1 MVEIKTTE
9 RFVSKLLM
17 IDNNNKIV
25 FSKLITHVTREEK
38 RKERKKE
45 GNSFTT
51 VKISLVVFPLVYFN
65 LLM

>member
-45 GNSFTT
+45 T
-51 VKISLVVFPLVYFN
+51 LLPL
-65 LLM
+65 